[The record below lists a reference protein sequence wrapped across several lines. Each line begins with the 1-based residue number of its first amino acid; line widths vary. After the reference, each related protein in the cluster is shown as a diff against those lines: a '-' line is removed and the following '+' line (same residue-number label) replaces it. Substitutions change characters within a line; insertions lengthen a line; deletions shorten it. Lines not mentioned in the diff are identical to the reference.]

1 MADPEARFIAVYEKF
16 YPDVYAYSRRRAGPD
31 VTDDVVADTFLTA
44 WRRIGDLPEGP
55 EALLWLYQVA
65 YRSIGHQWRGVS
77 RRKKLEAKLNS
88 LGRAVAPPT
97 EDFVVQTD
105 EARQILQAASRLKP
119 ADYEVLRLASWE
131 QLSHAEISQV
141 LGISTDAVTQ
151 RLYRA
156 RKTITKEINRIQS
169 PSPAAPKGGVS

>member
-1 MADPEARFIAVYEKF
+1 MADSEARFVAVYEEF
-16 YPDVYAYSRRRAGPD
+16 YPDVYAYCRRRLGSD

-44 WRRIGDLPEGP
+44 WRRIEDLPPGP

-65 YRSIGHQWRGVS
+65 YRSIGHQWRSVS
-77 RRKKLEAKLNS
+77 RRKKLETKMNS
-88 LGRAVAPPT
+88 FGHHIAPPT
-97 EDFVVQTD
+97 EDFVIQTG

-119 ADYEVLRLASWE
+119 TDYEVLRLASWE
-131 QLSHAEISQV
+131 QLSHAEIGHV
-141 LGISTDAVTQ
+141 LGITTDAVTQ

-156 RKTITKEINRIQS
+156 RKAITKEINRIQS